1 MGQPIDARSL
11 VDEGVSNGLSEPRL
25 TAVIEQLKP
34 VFERLSFGEQP
45 DYHDLDLEALRQLE
59 PEAVFV
65 ARSMV
70 CSPAAD
76 LRIAGYQVMGV
87 LDSASVIPDLRAG
100 LTSGRDWE
108 RIEALRALGRMSQP
122 EARSLLSEM
131 TKHPDP
137 QTRRAA
143 ARALTGSG

>member
-1 MGQPIDARSL
+1 M
-11 VDEGVSNGLSEPRL
+11 
-25 TAVIEQLKP
+25 IEQLKP

-45 DYHDLDLEALRQLE
+45 NYHDLDREALRQLE

-70 CSPAAD
+70 GSPAAD

-87 LDSASVIPDLRAG
+87 LDSASIIPDLRAG
-100 LTSGRDWE
+100 LESERDWE
-108 RIEALRALGRMSQP
+108 RIEALRALGRTSRP
-122 EARSLLSEM
+122 EARALVVEM